1 MTSRNLS
8 PEAGIQDQS
17 RGVGNIK
24 SGYFDSRPVPGETSI
39 TWPAEREETL
49 GSRGGQLEDI
59 QSTLLSG
66 ICQGVIMTPGVQRAE
81 IMINDRIQ
89 IQRIIGKKGFGF
101 EKSKS

>member
-17 RGVGNIK
+17 WGVGNIK

-59 QSTLLSG
+59 QPTLAFVRGLNDTRSTES
-66 ICQGVIMTPGVQRAE
+66 RD
-81 IMINDRIQ
+81 ND
-89 IQRIIGKKGFGF
+89 
-101 EKSKS
+101 

>member
-1 MTSRNLS
+1 MRPESRVRAELPLSCFLRWSESDAVTSRNLS

-59 QSTLLSG
+59 QPTLAFVRGL
-66 ICQGVIMTPGVQRAE
+66 
-81 IMINDRIQ
+81 
-89 IQRIIGKKGFGF
+89 
-101 EKSKS
+101 

>member
-1 MTSRNLS
+1 MFLRWSESDAVTSRNLS

-49 GSRGGQLEDI
+49 GQLEDI
-59 QSTLLSG
+59 QPTLAFVRGL
-66 ICQGVIMTPGVQRAE
+66 
-81 IMINDRIQ
+81 
-89 IQRIIGKKGFGF
+89 
-101 EKSKS
+101 